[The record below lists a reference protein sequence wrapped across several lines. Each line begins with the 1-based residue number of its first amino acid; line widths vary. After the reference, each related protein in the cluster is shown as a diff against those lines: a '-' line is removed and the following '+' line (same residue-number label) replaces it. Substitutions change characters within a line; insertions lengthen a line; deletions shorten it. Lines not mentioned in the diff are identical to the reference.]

1 MAHSTRPP
9 QLHRRFSREQVV
21 TILEKYCCGS
31 VSTIDAQR
39 YLNLKK
45 SQFFVLVKKY
55 KTQGEKGFSI
65 EYPRHT
71 SNHVI
76 SPHIH
81 TRVISELAKQKQL
94 IARKDV
100 PLDRYNYAFVKDTLQ
115 RTHHISVSASTVG
128 EIAHNLGYVVGKKHP
143 PNEHTRVVTSACVGE
158 LLQHDTSLHLF
169 APDAKEKWYLITT
182 LDDCSRDF
190 LYGRLFTHE
199 TSWAHIS
206 AMESVCIRYG
216 IPLAYYSDSHSIFRY
231 VRERD
236 VLRPHHSFHTFTD
249 DVLTQWKA
257 VTQEL
262 GIKALYATSP
272 QAKGKIERPYRW
284 LQDHLVRRFV
294 DERVTS
300 IDVANLILTDE
311 IREYNQTR
319 VHSITE
325 EIPNIRLNTCIHEG
339 KSLFRPLTTPTHL
352 ESVADIFSLRFY
364 RQTDG
369 YRRITINNLKFQIKG
384 AHTYTPTEIRM
395 RPSKKEGMLGIA
407 YFQDGYLLSRENIE
421 MGSLS
426 GVRF

>member
-1 MAHSTRPP
+1 MAHSAHTS

-21 TILEKYCCGS
+21 VILEKYRDGN
-31 VSTIDAQR
+31 VSALDAQR

-55 KTQGEKGFSI
+55 RTQGKKDFSI
-65 EYPRHT
+65 TYPRHT
-71 SNHVI
+71 ANHVI
-76 SPHIH
+76 SPKVR
-81 TRVISELAKQKQL
+81 TRIVSELVKQKQL
-94 IARKDV
+94 IVRKDV

-128 EIAHNLGYVVGKKHP
+128 EIAHDLGYVVGKKQI
-143 PNEHTRVVTSACVGE
+143 PNDHTRVVTSACVGE
-158 LLQHDTSLHLF
+158 LLQHDTSIHLF

-190 LYGRLFTHE
+190 LYGKLFLHE

-206 AMESVCIRYG
+206 AMESVCTRYG

-231 VRERD
+231 VRARD

-294 DERVTS
+294 NERVTN
-300 IDVANLILTDE
+300 IDVANTILADE
-311 IREYNQTR
+311 LRAYNQTR
-319 VHSITE
+319 IHSITE
-325 EIPNIRLNTCIHEG
+325 EIPHIRLNTRIHEG
-339 KSLFRPLTTPTHL
+339 KSLFRPLTTPPHL
-352 ESVADIFSLRFY
+352 ASVADVFSLRFY

-369 YRRITINNLKFQIKG
+369 YRKITINNLKFQIQG
-384 AHTYTPTEIRM
+384 AHTYAPTEIRM
-395 RPSKKEGMLGIA
+395 RPSKKEGVLAIA
-407 YFQDGYLLSRENIE
+407 YFQDGHLLSRENIK
-421 MGSLS
+421 MGSLA
-426 GVRF
+426 GVQF